1 MQVKA
6 SQAVEIITALIQ
18 AKLVPMVYG
27 QPGIGKS
34 AISHQIAKTYNL
46 KVIDYRL
53 SQCDPT
59 DLLGLPHFSDGK
71 VRYAPFETFP
81 IESEPIPDGYAGW
94 LLLLDEFTSASVEVQ
109 AAAYKIVLDRMV
121 GQEHLHKNV
130 AIICLGNREED
141 NAIVNTMSTALQSRL
156 VHMELQADTEEWC
169 NWAMAN
175 NIDHRITDYI
185 KFKPN
190 MLNTFNPAHT
200 DHTYACPRTWE
211 FTNRVIK
218 HMDNKQIFTPMLS
231 GILSE
236 GVARE
241 FITYCRIYDSL
252 PKPGEIEKNPDT
264 VPVPTEPSVLY
275 AISGSLANTAT
286 MDNFTKLMQFIKRMP
301 EEFQVITL
309 REVYR
314 RKKEML
320 SHPAV
325 QTWAKNASV
334 TYF

>member
-6 SQAVEIITALIQ
+6 SQAAEIITALIQ

-34 AISHQIAKTYNL
+34 AIAHQIANKYNL
-46 KVIDYRL
+46 KIIDLRL

-59 DLLGLPHFSDGK
+59 DLMGLPKFSENR
-71 VRYAPFETFP
+71 VRYVPFETFP
-81 IESEPIPDGYAGW
+81 VESDPIPEGYSGW
-94 LLLLDEFTSASVEVQ
+94 LLLLDEFTSASVEIQ

-121 GQEHLHKNV
+121 GQEHIHKNV
-130 AIICLGNREED
+130 AIVCLGNREGD

-156 VHMELQADTEEWC
+156 VHMELELDHGEWC
-169 NWAMAN
+169 NWAMEN
-175 NIDHRITDYI
+175 GIDHRITAYI
-185 KFKPN
+185 KFKPGN
-190 MLNTFNPAHT
+190 LNTFRPNHV

-211 FTNRVIK
+211 FANRVMK
-218 HMDNKQIFTPMLS
+218 HYEDKAIFRPMLS

-236 GVARE
+236 GVASE
-241 FITYCRIYDSL
+241 FITFCRIYDSL
-252 PKPGEIEKNPDT
+252 PKPEDIDRNPEG
-264 VPVPTEPSVLY
+264 VPVPEEPSILY
-275 AISGSLANTAT
+275 AISGSIANRANKDTFSKT
-286 MDNFTKLMQFIKRMP
+286 MKFIRRMP

-309 REVYR
+309 RETTR
-314 RKKEML
+314 RNKAML

-325 QTWAKNASV
+325 QEWLSTAAA